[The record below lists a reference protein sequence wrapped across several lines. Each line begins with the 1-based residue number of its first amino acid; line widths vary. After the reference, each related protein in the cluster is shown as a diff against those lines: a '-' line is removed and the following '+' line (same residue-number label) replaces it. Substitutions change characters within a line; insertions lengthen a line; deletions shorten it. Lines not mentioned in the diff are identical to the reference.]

1 MKTKEILED
10 LVKKSAHMGMLQTQ
24 GKISFNESVVFAQG
38 HVDYA
43 MQQLKIVDKS
53 QDINWDEVSDDK
65 INESASKEGFSG
77 EYRFGY
83 AKGMKAM
90 REKIKSLINP

>member
-1 MKTKEILED
+1 MKTKEEIL
-10 LVKKSAHMGMLQTQ
+10 KKILGIPLWNKFYEEYWSDKVYSAM
-24 GKISFNESVVFAQG
+24 EE
-38 HVDYA
+38 Y
-43 MQQLKIVDKS
+43 KS
-53 QDINWDEVSDDK
+53 QEINWDEVSDEK

-90 REKIKSLINP
+90 RDKIKSLINP